1 MRNLMTGLG
10 VISVFGAIVGMLA
23 AVFQLLGPVGVIV
36 VPGLLFA
43 YVIGAL
49 VNGMF
54 NR

>member
-10 VISVFGAIVGMLA
+10 LISVFGAIVGLLA
-23 AVFQLLGPVGVIV
+23 AVLELLGPVGVLA

-43 YVIGAL
+43 YVLGAI
-49 VNGMF
+49 VNSVF